1 MVTLFM
7 TVGTGVGEDR
17 LERMRNLAHGLA
29 HGIAYL
35 KADQLVFFG
44 SQESHPMIE
53 HIGECYVQIH
63 GHDLPP
69 HTWVQLKN
77 IDSFSDCFEQIRDEI
92 RKREGEEIRIDYTSG
107 TKTMTM
113 SAAIASMLHQKPLT
127 FINGKRGSNG
137 LVILG
142 TESVSEQSLYLAY
155 NIVIRDMAVAEFN
168 AYRFDSAIA
177 SLKKLV
183 AEEDKKELL
192 IIAEAY
198 RLWDRFDHAGAAAL
212 FDKIHDQK
220 FNDNKGFV
228 KQLHTAT
235 DPKYRYKLV
244 LADLLNNA
252 GRRIEEGKYDDA
264 TARLYRAAE
273 LVTQIRLLEYDID
286 DINGTIRLDLL
297 KKKKMNPEYYAR
309 CEGRADPEGRLR
321 LGIRDKFGLLEALGW
336 TRAMR
341 IYESI
346 ADDLTKRNSS
356 ILAHGITSVSE
367 DDAKRLYEKILTLS
381 KGSCGDNDIPQMIR
395 RSKFEKL

>member
-1 MVTLFM
+1 M

-44 SQESHPMIE
+44 SEESHPMIE
-53 HIGECYVQIH
+53 HIRECYVQKN
-63 GHDLPP
+63 GQDLPP
-69 HTWVQLKN
+69 HTWILLKN
-77 IDSFSDCFEQIRDEI
+77 IDSFSDCFEQVRDEI
-92 RKREGEEIRIDYTSG
+92 RKRGGEEIRIDYTSG

-127 FINGKRGSNG
+127 FINGKRGKNG

-155 NIVIRDMAVAEFN
+155 NIAIRDTAIAEFN

-183 AEEDKKELL
+183 AEEDKKDLL

-198 RLWDRFDHAGAAAL
+198 RLWDRFDHAGVVAR
-212 FDKIHDQK
+212 FDTIHDK
-220 FNDNKGFV
+220 RFSENKGFV

-235 DPKYRYKLV
+235 DPKLKYRLM

-273 LVTQIRLLEYDID
+273 LVTQIRLLEYGID
-286 DINGTIRLDLL
+286 DINGTIRLDML
-297 KKKKMNPEYYAR
+297 KKTKIAPEFYAR

-356 ILAHGITSVSE
+356 ILAHGIIPVSE
-367 DDAKRLYEKILTLS
+367 DDAKRLYEKIRNLS
-381 KGSCGDNDIPQMIR
+381 NESCGKNDLQPMIL
-395 RSKFEKL
+395 RSTFVKL

>member
-7 TVGTGVGEDR
+7 TVGTGVGEDHQ
-17 LERMRNLAHGLA
+17 ERMRNLAHGLA

-35 KADQLVFFG
+35 KADQVVFFG
-44 SQESHPMIE
+44 SEESHAMIE
-53 HIGECYVQIH
+53 HIRECYVH
-63 GHDLPP
+63 AHDHDLPP
-69 HTWVQLKN
+69 YSWVHLKN

-92 RKREGEEIRIDYTSG
+92 RKREGEEIHIDYTSG

-127 FINGKRGSNG
+127 VIGGRRGKNG
-137 LVILG
+137 LIILG

-155 NIVIRDMAVAEFN
+155 NIIIRDSAIAEFN

-183 AEEDKKELL
+183 AEEDKTDLL
-192 IIAEAY
+192 NVAEAY
-198 RLWDRFDHAGAAAL
+198 RLWDRFDHAGAAVL
-212 FDKIHDQK
+212 FDRIQDKK
-220 FNDNKGFV
+220 FSENKGFV
-228 KQLHTAT
+228 RQLHTAT

-297 KKKKMNPEYYAR
+297 KKKKMNSEYYAR

-367 DDAKRLYEKILTLS
+367 DDAKRLNEKIHTLS
-381 KGSCGDNDIPQMIR
+381 EDACGKSDIRPMIR
-395 RSKFEKL
+395 RSSFVKL